1 MSTKIAINGFGRI
14 GRLTFRNLIE
24 SDKVE
29 IVAINDLTAVDMLA
43 HLLKYDSAHG
53 RFNGTLEHT
62 ENSLIVN
69 GKEITVYAQR
79 DPETLPWAELNIDV
93 VIESTG
99 FFRDAEGMGKHIK
112 AGAKKVA
119 LSAPASGDIKT
130 IVLGVNDGEL
140 TADDTMVS
148 NASCTTNCL
157 SPMAKVLDEKFG
169 IENGFMCT
177 IHAYTSDQRIQD
189 APHSDK
195 RRARAAAVNMIPT
208 STGAAKAVAL
218 VLPQLKG
225 KLDGYAMRVP
235 TITGSA
241 TDLTVTLSK
250 EVTAEEVNAAMRGVN
265 DGELTADDTMVSNA
279 SCTTNCLSPMAKVL
293 DEKFGIEN
301 GFMCT
306 IHAYT
311 SDQRIQ
317 DAPHSDKR
325 RARAAA
331 VNMIPTSTGAA
342 KAVALVL
349 PQLKGKLDGYAM
361 RVPTITGSATD
372 LTVTLSKEVTAE
384 EVNAAMREAAKGP
397 LKGILM
403 YTEDPIVSS
412 DIVGDKHSCIFDA
425 GITSVKGN
433 LVKVLGWYDNEAGYS
448 ARLANLVE
456 RLA

>member
-53 RFNGTLEHT
+53 RFNGTVAHT
-62 ENSLIVN
+62 ENGLIVN

-79 DPETLPWAELNIDV
+79 DPETLPWAELGIDV

-169 IENGFMCT
+169 IDSGFMCT

-241 TDLTVTLSK
+241 TDLTVQLK
-250 EVTAEEVNAAMRGVN
+250 REVTAEEVNAAM
-265 DGELTADDTMVSNA
+265 
-279 SCTTNCLSPMAKVL
+279 K
-293 DEKFGIEN
+293 
-301 GFMCT
+301 
-306 IHAYT
+306 
-311 SDQRIQ
+311 
-317 DAPHSDKR
+317 
-325 RARAAA
+325 
-331 VNMIPTSTGAA
+331 
-342 KAVALVL
+342 
-349 PQLKGKLDGYAM
+349 
-361 RVPTITGSATD
+361 
-372 LTVTLSKEVTAE
+372 
-384 EVNAAMREAAKGP
+384 EAAEGP

-425 GITSVKGN
+425 DVTSAKGN

>member
-1 MSTKIAINGFGRI
+1 MSKIAINGFGRI

-24 SDKVE
+24 KDNVE
-29 IVAINDLTAVDMLA
+29 IVAINDLTATDMLA

-53 RFNGTLEHT
+53 RFNGTVEHT

-79 DPETLPWAELNIDV
+79 DPETLPWAELGIDV

-140 TADDTMVS
+140 TANDTMVS

-157 SPMAKVLDEKFG
+157 SPMATVLDEKFG
-169 IENGFMCT
+169 IESGFMCT

-241 TDLTVTLSK
+241 TDLTVQLKK
-250 EVTAEEVNAAMRGVN
+250 EVTAEEINAAM
-265 DGELTADDTMVSNA
+265 
-279 SCTTNCLSPMAKVL
+279 K
-293 DEKFGIEN
+293 
-301 GFMCT
+301 
-306 IHAYT
+306 
-311 SDQRIQ
+311 
-317 DAPHSDKR
+317 
-325 RARAAA
+325 
-331 VNMIPTSTGAA
+331 
-342 KAVALVL
+342 
-349 PQLKGKLDGYAM
+349 
-361 RVPTITGSATD
+361 
-372 LTVTLSKEVTAE
+372 
-384 EVNAAMREAAKGP
+384 EAAEGP

-425 GITSVKGN
+425 GVTSAKGN